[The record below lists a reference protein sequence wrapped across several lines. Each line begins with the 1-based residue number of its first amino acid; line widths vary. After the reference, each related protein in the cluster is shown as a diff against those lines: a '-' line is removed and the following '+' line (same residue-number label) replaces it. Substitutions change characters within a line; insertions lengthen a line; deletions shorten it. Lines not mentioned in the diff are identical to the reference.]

1 MTKEDAAAL
10 LYLRLSKPPYLEELI
25 GLVLEGLE
33 LDASRLQSAP
43 YSRLELSK
51 AIGATT
57 LQELDE
63 SLREILLREVGEV
76 SGALPEGYRG
86 VVKDL
91 LLLQDLELALVDS
104 GRLSSQYAFVRAC
117 GEGDLGCLI
126 KRYVEKLRGSM
137 EDTGEETSGPLSVVA
152 LALYGIFVR
161 HALSWKKLGLKQV
174 MDTEAA
180 FNELVR
186 PLGGAGLVYYSG
198 ALSRFPSIA
207 SLWEK
212 DPVRYLAEEA
222 KIVTETSKT
231 ALYFPGGLLNL
242 LTHFLITRY
251 YESKLLRV
259 LVSRRVLR
267 VG

>member
-1 MTKEDAAAL
+1 MTKEDVTAL
-10 LYLRLSKPPYLEELI
+10 LYIRLSKPPYLEELI

-33 LDASRLQSAP
+33 LDVSRLQSTP
-43 YSRLELSK
+43 YSRLELAK

-76 SGALPEGYRG
+76 SGILPGDYRG
-86 VVKDL
+86 VVGDL
-91 LLLQDLELALVDS
+91 LVLQDLESALVDP
-104 GRLSSQYAFVRAC
+104 GRLPSQYDFARAC
-117 GEGDLGCLI
+117 GEGDLNCLI
-126 KRYVEKLRGSM
+126 KRYVEKLRSSM
-137 EDTGEETSGPLSVVA
+137 EATGEEASGPLSVVA

-161 HALSWKKLGLKQV
+161 YALSWKKLGIKQV
-174 MDTEAA
+174 WDTEAA

-186 PLGGAGLVYYSG
+186 PLGGAGLVYYAG
-198 ALSRFPSIA
+198 ALSRFTSIA
-207 SLWEK
+207 SLWER
-212 DPVRYLAEEA
+212 DPAKYLAEEA
-222 KIVTETSKT
+222 KIVNETSKT

-259 LVSRRVLR
+259 LVSRRILR